1 MNTPDLKGVGVA
13 LVTPFNAQKEVN
25 YDEFEKVI
33 HYVIDNGVDNIIVL
47 GTTGESVTLTRDEKQ
62 KLITKAVEVANG
74 RVPVI
79 AGFGGNNT
87 MEVVNDLK
95 TYDLTGVDAILSV
108 VPAYNKPTQEGI
120 YEHFKT
126 ISLNSPL
133 PIILYNVP
141 GRTSCNMRAHTTLQ
155 LANEFENIIGIKE
168 ASSDWGQILDLA
180 RQKPENFF
188 LLSGSD
194 DIIVPQITLGFDG
207 VISVIANATPKLF
220 STMVHKALEGDF
232 ETARKILFELDQLIS
247 MMFEQGNPAGVKCAL
262 EYIGVCQDEQ
272 RLPLVPVN
280 YELRKKI
287 GKKLASLG
295 KEFKDLV
302 NQKAKAETV

>member
-1 MNTPDLKGVGVA
+1 MNTPDLRGVGVA

-33 HYVIDNGVDNIIVL
+33 NYVIDNGVDNIVVL
-47 GTTGESVTLTRDEKQ
+47 GTTGETVTLTREEKQ
-62 KLITKAVEVANG
+62 KLIHKAVEVANK

-87 MEVVNDLK
+87 LEVVNDLQ
-95 TYDLTGVDAILSV
+95 TYDLTGIDAILSV
-108 VPAYNKPTQEGI
+108 SPSYNKPTQEGI
-120 YEHFKT
+120 YEHFKAIALST
-126 ISLNSPL
+126 PL

-141 GRTSCNMRAHTTLQ
+141 GRTSSNIRTTTTLQ

-168 ASSDWGQILDLA
+168 ASTDWGQILDLA
-180 RQKPENFF
+180 RKKPENFY
-188 LLSGSD
+188 LLSGND
-194 DIIVPQITLGFDG
+194 DLIVPQITLGFDG

-220 STMVHKALEGDF
+220 STMVHHALDGDF
-232 ETARKILFELDQLIS
+232 EKSRKILFELDELIA

-262 EYIGVCQDEQ
+262 EYIGVCQDEL

-280 YELRKKI
+280 YDLRKRI
-287 GKKLASLG
+287 GQKLVGLG
-295 KEFKDLV
+295 KEFRAIVSEKV
-302 NQKAKAETV
+302 TA